1 MQVRMLVV
9 ALDSFLT
16 YYLEV
21 LLRAEASLKHLPD
34 DIRKSFFLKKAFHF

>member
-1 MQVRMLVV
+1 MQVRELATV
-9 ALDSFLT
+9 LGSFLT

-34 DIRKSFFLKKAFHF
+34 DIRKSFLKEVFNF